1 MRTVFMMLMDMS
13 VSSCPLIL
21 AVILLR
27 MLLRRSPKNIS
38 LVLWAIVGLRLIC
51 PLSVESV
58 LSLSLPTNAVSDTL
72 VSYQS
77 IDGIQGDSLQHTP
90 SRSFP
95 AQETTS
101 APPQTGNH
109 KEAEGVAETRTV
121 DSTHTITVLLL
132 IWLIGCT
139 AMTGYGIFNYISLR
153 KRTSVRIR
161 LHDEVYACD
170 GIDSAFVLGLIHPKI
185 IVPSETDH
193 ANLYYIE
200 AHERAHIARLDH
212 IWKPVGFMLLALYW
226 FHPLVWISYILFCRD
241 IEYACDERIIKPMSI
256 AERQGYSRTLLA
268 CSLPHKNMA
277 IVPVAFGEIGI
288 KERVCAI
295 MNYKKPKLWVISVA
309 VIACVMVAVCFFT
322 SPVTAKNAIDNS
334 KTAVQEQI
342 AKKDNCPYTMVF
354 AQAPHDD
361 LIWLGLGSTA
371 DWGYYDRD
379 GILVDYYYR
388 DGRSKNQAF
397 VSQLY
402 SLLDPEQYEYVGE
415 GSYDIIGTDGNYPED
430 LCVRFADENS
440 EYLHWFYLDG
450 DGDLLYVVASRSGE
464 EYEAELEEYLDYRE
478 QGLPTHEPEPVFGKP
493 RQYKAPAEL
502 YDTVRD
508 IVLSLPETRKYVAN
522 KMVNGVN
529 SYIDDTGA
537 MFCEYEIESPAI
549 AQIVIH
555 SDLHLISKDY
565 GCDYIISRNSYE
577 KFYNIIWPAFCD
589 LDCIETMPPQY
600 NAEKNDTHTIY
611 LYASDYYDTSERDN
625 HVIALL
631 GDSGIVKVTF
641 NGETYWY
648 DGGKQMMDYCQ
659 QLVG

>member
-1 MRTVFMMLMDMS
+1 MI
-13 VSSCPLIL
+13 SSELT
-21 AVILLR
+21 
-27 MLLRRSPKNIS
+27 
-38 LVLWAIVGLRLIC
+38 
-51 PLSVESV
+51 E
-58 LSLSLPTNAVSDTL
+58 
-72 VSYQS
+72 
-77 IDGIQGDSLQHTP
+77 
-90 SRSFP
+90 
-95 AQETTS
+95 
-101 APPQTGNH
+101 
-109 KEAEGVAETRTV
+109 
-121 DSTHTITVLLL
+121 
-132 IWLIGCT
+132 
-139 AMTGYGIFNYISLR
+139 
-153 KRTSVRIR
+153 
-161 LHDEVYACD
+161 
-170 GIDSAFVLGLIHPKI
+170 I
-185 IVPSETDH
+185 I
-193 ANLYYIE
+193 
-200 AHERAHIARLDH
+200 
-212 IWKPVGFMLLALYW
+212 
-226 FHPLVWISYILFCRD
+226 
-241 IEYACDERIIKPMSI
+241 
-256 AERQGYSRTLLA
+256 
-268 CSLPHKNMA
+268 
-277 IVPVAFGEIGI
+277 
-288 KERVCAI
+288 
-295 MNYKKPKLWVISVA
+295 
-309 VIACVMVAVCFFT
+309 
-322 SPVTAKNAIDNS
+322 
-334 KTAVQEQI
+334 
-342 AKKDNCPYTMVF
+342 
-354 AQAPHDD
+354 
-361 LIWLGLGSTA
+361 
-371 DWGYYDRD
+371 
-379 GILVDYYYR
+379 
-388 DGRSKNQAF
+388 
-397 VSQLY
+397 
-402 SLLDPEQYEYVGE
+402 
-415 GSYDIIGTDGNYPED
+415 
-430 LCVRFADENS
+430 
-440 EYLHWFYLDG
+440 
-450 DGDLLYVVASRSGE
+450 VVASRSGE